1 MSDVKYIK
9 LSDLVD
15 SEFTVE
21 KVFFP
26 QYKMWDNDAKKML
39 VSERWEKGY
48 RKIYGVVSDKGT
60 LDISASQIGNMLEG
74 VSKGG
79 EANIIGRTFAVKSN
93 GKSGMDIRYY
103 INPKAESKTD
113 DGAWAAAREK
123 LKKDDALPDIS
134 DEPLTAEDMS
144 MIPF

>member
-15 SEFTVE
+15 GEFTIE
-21 KVFFP
+21 KLFFP

-48 RKIYGVVSDKGT
+48 RKIYGTVSDKGT
-60 LDISASQIGNMLEG
+60 LDLSASQIGTMLES

-79 EANIIGRTFAVKSN
+79 EAKIIGRTFKVKSN
-93 GKSGMDIRYY
+93 GQSGKDIRYY
-103 INPKAESKTD
+103 INPVAESKTEGGEWD
-113 DGAWAAAREK
+113 KAR
-123 LKKDDALPDIS
+123 DILNKES
-134 DEPLTAEDMS
+134 APEEVQDEPVDLS
-144 MIPF
+144 GIPW